1 MLSYDKYVC
10 SRIEF
15 SFYGDVLKDPYVYK
29 EVIQEFFPR
38 KGRSLSIYE
47 CFNQVKV
54 EHYFKTLFAGEK
66 KHGRVIF
73 IEEMANG

>member
-1 MLSYDKYVC
+1 M
-10 SRIEF
+10 
-15 SFYGDVLKDPYVYK
+15 YK

-66 KHGRVIF
+66 KYGRVIF